1 MEMLHA
7 LLAAIVL
14 AGSAVII
21 HYEGLRA
28 ISTFTSNLEIPHRT
42 LSLVVVTGVLLLH
55 LVEICLYAAGFFVM
69 HAYLGLGSIAGHF
82 KGTMLDYFYFS
93 VTTYSTLGVG
103 DLFPTG
109 YIRMA
114 AGLESLTGLVLIGWS
129 ASFTYLTMERSWEQI
144 RSRSARR

>member
-1 MEMLHA
+1 
-7 LLAAIVL
+7 
-14 AGSAVII
+14 
-21 HYEGLRA
+21 
-28 ISTFTSNLEIPHRT
+28 
-42 LSLVVVTGVLLLH
+42 
-55 LVEICLYAAGFFVM
+55 M

-109 YIRMA
+109 YVRMA
-114 AGLESLTGLVLIGWS
+114 AGMESLTGLVLIGWS

-144 RSRSARR
+144 RSPATRR

>member
-28 ISTFTSNLEIPHRT
+28 ISTFTSKLEIPHRT

-69 HAYLGLGSIAGHF
+69 HAYLGLGSIAGGIAALLGF
-82 KGTMLDYFYFS
+82 AFLGLRPQSSQKPKRPAVEVGGPILGFSAPDENGVDFDLSNLKGK
-93 VTTYSTLGVG
+93 
-103 DLFPTG
+103 P
-109 YIRMA
+109 
-114 AGLESLTGLVLIGWS
+114 
-129 ASFTYLTMERSWEQI
+129 YLLKFFRGHW
-144 RSRSARR
+144 